1 MTLAAEVPVLLLVVG
16 LVLTLLLLFLGIG
29 MSLWSGHLVE
39 TNGDLSKQNERIM
52 RSECTLW

>member
-39 TNGDLSKQNERIM
+39 TNGDLSKQNE
-52 RSECTLW
+52 